1 MSNWLLPCTVL
12 LQYKNIFNICARLFR
27 MFMLKKGQQKNLSF
41 DKQLTQSI
49 DEKYGERLTGA

>member
-1 MSNWLLPCTVL
+1 MSNCTVL

-49 DEKYGERLTGA
+49 DEKYGERLTGV